1 MSVDGLKKALL
12 LTMVLKTH
20 TYVVHTSLLLAI
32 GLWLA
37 LLPATSFSEEKKV
50 TDKQVADRQA
60 IEKQAAE
67 ESDQSISEQTLEYNF
82 SPEDRARLRKALADY
97 SKSTNPEHHQIEV
110 SRKAMRESLEM
121 RFNGCDKD
129 NDDSIDREE
138 ATLCLPQIA
147 RRFSAVDVDEDG
159 VITIEELE
167 LAQAKS
173 IERQKAVEAKMEA
186 QKILEAE
193 AEIKNKGKLKGN
205 RQALNTHKK
214 PAQTTATT
222 TTTAASINNSQ
233 TTEQ

>member
-1 MSVDGLKKALL
+1 MLFKTNAYIVYPGLLL
-12 LTMVLKTH
+12 LTV
-20 TYVVHTSLLLAI
+20 LLL
-32 GLWLA
+32 LKQ
-37 LLPATSFSEEKKV
+37 TSSFAEEK
-50 TDKQVADRQA
+50 Q
-60 IEKQAAE
+60 ISEKQLAE
-67 ESDQSISEQTLEYNF
+67 DADLNISEQTLKYNF

-97 SKSTNPEHHQIEV
+97 SKTTNPEHHQIELK
-110 SRKAMRESLEM
+110 RKAMKESIEQ

-147 RRFSAVDVDEDG
+147 RRFSTVDVDEDG
-159 VITIEELE
+159 VITIDELE

-173 IERQKAVEAKMEA
+173 VERQKAAEAKVEA

-193 AEIKNKGKLKGN
+193 ADIKNKGKIKSN

-214 PAQTTATT
+214 SAQ
-222 TTTAASINNSQ
+222 TTTAASINSQ

>member
-1 MSVDGLKKALL
+1 MVFKTHAYVVQTSFLIMGLL
-12 LTMVLKTH
+12 L
-20 TYVVHTSLLLAI
+20 LLL
-32 GLWLA
+32 
-37 LLPATSFSEEKKV
+37 PTTSFAEVTEKH
-50 TDKQVADRQA
+50 
-60 IEKQAAE
+60 AAE
-67 ESDQSISEQTLEYNF
+67 EADQNISDQTLEYNF

-97 SKSTNPEHHQIEV
+97 SKSTNPEHHQIEI
-110 SRKAMRESLEM
+110 SRKAMKESLEE

-147 RRFSAVDVDEDG
+147 RRFNTVDIDEDG

-173 IERQKAVEAKMEA
+173 IERQKTMEVKIET
-186 QKILEAE
+186 QKIQETE
-193 AEIKNKGKLKGN
+193 AEIKNKSKFKGN
-205 RQALNTHKK
+205 RQAFNAHKK
-214 PAQTTATT
+214 PAQT